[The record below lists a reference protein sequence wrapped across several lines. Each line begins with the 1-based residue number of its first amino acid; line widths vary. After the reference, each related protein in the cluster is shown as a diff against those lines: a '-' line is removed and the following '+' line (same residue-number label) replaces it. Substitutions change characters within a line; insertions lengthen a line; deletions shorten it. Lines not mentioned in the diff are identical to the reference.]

1 MPADRSRESLQ
12 TRLVIGDAAPD
23 GAVFDVS
30 GRNVALSEMWSRGPV
45 VLTFLRHFG

>member
-1 MPADRSRESLQ
+1 MPAERSRV
-12 TRLVIGDAAPD
+12 RLHARLAVGDAAPD

-30 GRNVALSEMWSRGPV
+30 GRTVALSEAWRRGPV